1 MLHRRLP
8 IVAASL
14 LLLGS
19 ITMGCTAATGPIVT
33 GPEPQAPCAGARMA
47 DHRYVTSISANGRY
61 FEDQQR
67 EPLLILG
74 DSPWAGLTRWSPQQA
89 ELYFADREAN
99 GFNASI
105 MSLIGAR
112 ENGGP
117 GDDGR
122 TFDGILPFDRG
133 DITRWNEP
141 YWLRVDEYLRSAC
154 AHGNTVFLY
163 PIDGWNVKGAFGNA
177 TLEDA
182 RRYGSMVATRYR
194 DFPNIVW
201 MTGGDHFPRDTP
213 VPGQLASRA

>member
-1 MLHRRLP
+1 
-8 IVAASL
+8 
-14 LLLGS
+14 
-19 ITMGCTAATGPIVT
+19 
-33 GPEPQAPCAGARMA
+33 
-47 DHRYVTSISANGRY
+47 
-61 FEDQQR
+61 
-67 EPLLILG
+67 
-74 DSPWAGLTRWSPQQA
+74 
-89 ELYFADREAN
+89 
-99 GFNASI
+99 

-154 AHGNTVFLY
+154 THGNTVFLY

-194 DFPNIVW
+194 DFPNIMW

-213 VPGQLASRA
+213 VPGSSPPEHDAMFEQVLLGMAHVLADVRARLNGVDGSRVFHQLAIGVQCGAAMPV